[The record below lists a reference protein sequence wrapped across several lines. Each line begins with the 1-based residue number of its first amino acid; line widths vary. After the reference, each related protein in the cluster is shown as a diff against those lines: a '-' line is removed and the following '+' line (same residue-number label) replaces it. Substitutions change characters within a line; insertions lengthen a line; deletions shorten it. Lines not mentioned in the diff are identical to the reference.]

1 MNKVLGSSV
10 KSLTLLWLL
19 SGILSIFLLVGCTAT
34 TSASKN
40 TTTANTTNSKVYKK
54 VHKKVHKAEVD
65 KDRALQNR
73 LQLALGYMGKGDHE
87 SARTH
92 LNKAMEV
99 NSRSPEVHDV
109 WGLLYQRESELEAAE
124 SHYKKALSYD
134 PTFTRGRNNYGL
146 FLLHLNR
153 VEEAYQQF
161 VAGSK
166 DLGYPKRAELFY
178 KVGITALKLN
188 KVKEAEEAFTK
199 ATVLNP
205 KMPMA
210 YLELAEISYERG
222 DYSGAKALLSKYSSI
237 KPNTSPRE
245 LWLGVKLEHSLGN
258 QDGEASQGMALRN
271 LFPDSREN
279 KEYQSWL
286 KNERKNQ

>member
-19 SGILSIFLLVGCTAT
+19 SGFFSVLLLVGCTTT
-34 TSASKN
+34 TSTAKN
-40 TTTANTTNSKVYKK
+40 TTTANTTNSKV
-54 VHKKVHKAEVD
+54 HKKVHKAKAN
-65 KDRALQNR
+65 KDRVLQNR
-73 LQLALGYMGKGDHE
+73 LQLALGYMGKGDHA

-134 PTFTRGRNNYGL
+134 PKFTRGRNNYGL
-146 FLLHLNR
+146 FLLLQNR
-153 VEEAYQQF
+153 VEEAHQQF
-161 VAGSK
+161 VIGSE

-188 KVKEAEEAFTK
+188 KDKEAEEAFIK
-199 ATVLNP
+199 SAVLNP
-205 KMPMA
+205 QMSEA
-210 YLELAEISYERG
+210 YLESAEISYEHG
-222 DYSGAKALLSKYSSI
+222 DYSRAKALLNKYSSI
-237 KPNTSPRE
+237 QPNANPRG
-245 LWLGVKLEHSLGN
+245 LWLGVRLEHHLKN
-258 QDGEASQGMALRN
+258 QDAEASQGMALRN
-271 LFPDSREN
+271 LFPDSKEN
-279 KEYQSWL
+279 KEYQNWL
-286 KNERKNQ
+286 KNEQKNQ

>member
-1 MNKVLGSSV
+1 MNKVLGNSV
-10 KSLTLLWLL
+10 KNLTLL
-19 SGILSIFLLVGCTAT
+19 SGILSIFLLVGCTTT
-34 TSASKN
+34 TSTAKN
-40 TTTANTTNSKVYKK
+40 TTTVNATNSKVQ
-54 VHKKVHKAEVD
+54 KKVHKAEVD
-65 KDRALQNR
+65 KDRVLQNR

-199 ATVLNP
+199 AIVLNA
-205 KMPMA
+205 KMSMA
-210 YLELAEISYERG
+210 YLELAEITYERG
-222 DYSGAKALLSKYSSI
+222 DYSGAKALLSKYGSI